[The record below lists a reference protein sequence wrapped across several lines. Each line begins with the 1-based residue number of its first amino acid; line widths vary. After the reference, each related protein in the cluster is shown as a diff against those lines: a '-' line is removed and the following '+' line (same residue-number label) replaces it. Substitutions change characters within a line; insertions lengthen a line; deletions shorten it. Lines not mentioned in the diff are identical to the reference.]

1 MMTLRRSLL
10 LLCLPLAAAAD
21 PGTLHD
27 PTRPYGALGARTD
40 SGDAAWRLTATRIT
54 PDRRSAVINARRVY
68 EGDEFDGVRIVRIR
82 HAQVDI
88 ATPAGPTTLR
98 LLPAEVK
105 KHR

>member
-1 MMTLRRSLL
+1 MNVVRML
-10 LLCLPLAAAAD
+10 LLCLPLAAGAD
-21 PGTLHD
+21 TGALHD
-27 PTRPYGALGARTD
+27 PTRPFGAQGASEGTGTD
-40 SGDAAWRLTATRIT
+40 TWRLTATRIT
-54 PDRRSAVINARRVY
+54 PTQRSAVINANRVH
-68 EGDEFDGVRIVRIR
+68 EGDQIDGVRIVSIR

>member
-1 MMTLRRSLL
+1 MLRILL
-10 LLCLPLAAAAD
+10 LTACLPASASAD
-21 PGTLHD
+21 TGALHD
-27 PTRPYGALGARTD
+27 PTRPFGAHGTD
-40 SGDAAWRLTATRIT
+40 GTTGTEVWRLTATRVT
-54 PDRRSAVINARRVY
+54 PAHRSAVINARRVQ
-68 EGDEFDGVRIVRIR
+68 EGDELDGVRIVSIR